1 MYILC
6 HEINKYHKARFSSV
20 PYCILRIPF
29 KQENFYREITHYLE
43 ITKDLR
49 ITDQLIISYKKPHK
63 AITSSTISR
72 WCKVILWKT
81 GINIEKYSSH
91 SARSASTAKAKIKK
105 LSLSEINKAA
115 GWKETSTFRL
125 FYSQPILKSFGDLV
139 IQCHVLVNQ
148 TQLRQLMY
156 IMFTFGKFSVFSLST
171 LMFVSSV
178 ALKTQFTSKWTGSDI
193 GNENF
198 PITQA
203 QCVMGDYNPPEQST

>member
-115 GWKETSTFRL
+115 GWKETSTFRR
-125 FYSQPILKSFGDLV
+125 FYKPIFKTFGDLNV
-139 IQCHVLVNQ
+139 TC
-148 TQLRQLMY
+148 
-156 IMFTFGKFSVFSLST
+156 FSIFSNPIN
-171 LMFVSSV
+171 VS
-178 ALKTQFTSKWTGSDI
+178 
-193 GNENF
+193 
-198 PITQA
+198 
-203 QCVMGDYNPPEQST
+203 